1 MRKKGRSVISVSR
14 EFGVS
19 RQTLYAWERE
29 LTVAVRS
36 EGGLQMVQRKK
47 KEDSHV
53 ATEEESKL
61 AKTLKKVADLER
73 QVTFLAKE
81 SELLEQQI
89 FQLKLQKDVL
99 VKVAEVIKKDGGINL
114 ETLSNREKTRVID
127 ALRNRYKLKELL
139 LIFRISKSSYFYQRS
154 ALSQSDKY
162 ADLKEDLR
170 VGFLK
175 NKQCYGYRRMWG
187 LLRRSGKVVSEKIVR
202 KLMKEAGLCVRLPR
216 KRKYSFSAHPKA

>member
-1 MRKKGRSVISVSR
+1 
-14 EFGVS
+14 
-19 RQTLYAWERE
+19 
-29 LTVAVRS
+29 
-36 EGGLQMVQRKK
+36 MVQRKK

-73 QVTFLAKE
+73 QVTFLANE
-81 SELLEQQI
+81 AELLEQQI

-99 VKVAEVIKKDGGINL
+99 VKAAEVIKKDGGINL

-139 LIFRISKSSYFYQRS
+139 LIFRISKSSYCYQRS
-154 ALSQSDKY
+154 ALSKPDKY

-170 VGFLK
+170 HGFLK
-175 NKQCYGYRRMWG
+175 NKQCYGYRRMWS

-202 KLMKEAGLCVRLPR
+202 KLMKEDGLCVRRPR
-216 KRKYSFSAHPKA
+216 KRKSWPDSAKCVGFWIEVSLVAFKSTVKKDVPFMRDSTELSMPTLRI

>member
-1 MRKKGRSVISVSR
+1 M
-14 EFGVS
+14 S

-47 KEDSHV
+47 KEDSQV

-127 ALRNRYKLKELL
+127 ALRNRYKHIELL
-139 LIFRISKSSYFYQRS
+139 LIFRIR
-154 ALSQSDKY
+154 
-162 ADLKEDLR
+162 
-170 VGFLK
+170 
-175 NKQCYGYRRMWG
+175 
-187 LLRRSGKVVSEKIVR
+187 
-202 KLMKEAGLCVRLPR
+202 
-216 KRKYSFSAHPKA
+216 